1 MAAMARDT
9 VSEIKERLTIT
20 DVVGAYVKLKKA
32 GRSYTGLCPFHKEK
46 TPSFHVSLERGSWH
60 CFGCGEGGDAF
71 SFVEK
76 IEGVDFKGALKILAE
91 KAGVTIEYSGGA
103 NNAKEKERGERLR
116 DAMARARQFYAGK
129 LEGTAAYDYARKRG
143 LTPETIA
150 AWELGYAPDDWRELF
165 EHLTAAGFAVQ
176 ELLDAGLIKEAEG
189 KSGTYYDRFRNRLMF
204 PIRDSAGRVVAF
216 TGRALAAEEPAKYL
230 NSPET
235 DLYHK
240 SEVLFGFDRAKD
252 AIRTRGFMILVEGQM
267 DLLHAHQAGFTNTVA
282 LSGTALTERHLS
294 LVKRY
299 SENLMLALD
308 ADTAGLSATL
318 KAALMALKNGMKV
331 KAIRLPI
338 GQDPA
343 DVISADANDFA
354 KRSKE
359 SKPVAEFFLAVLAE
373 RERDPH
379 RLVQNAEKVVLPLI
393 AAMPSPLE
401 REHLAGVV
409 ARGLGLS
416 KETIL
421 EGVKKAS
428 RAESAAAPPASARSQ
443 TPVQPRVSREEI
455 LRAAVV
461 VYPDTPLAKHIE
473 NEYSRIVGVALVPGG
488 SEAALFEA
496 ERTFGAVPKEQDAD
510 DLVRAFEE
518 AYIREA
524 HQEAVERLRRAEH
537 IGSSEEIKEA
547 QAACAELSAKLA
559 ALH

>member
-1 MAAMARDT
+1 
-9 VSEIKERLTIT
+9 
-20 DVVGAYVKLKKA
+20 
-32 GRSYTGLCPFHKEK
+32 
-46 TPSFHVSLERGSWH
+46 
-60 CFGCGEGGDAF
+60 
-71 SFVEK
+71 
-76 IEGVDFKGALKILAE
+76 
-91 KAGVTIEYSGGA
+91 
-103 NNAKEKERGERLR
+103 
-116 DAMARARQFYAGK
+116 
-129 LEGTAAYDYARKRG
+129 
-143 LTPETIA
+143 
-150 AWELGYAPDDWRELF
+150 
-165 EHLTAAGFAVQ
+165 
-176 ELLDAGLIKEAEG
+176 
-189 KSGTYYDRFRNRLMF
+189 
-204 PIRDSAGRVVAF
+204 VVAF

-252 AIRTRGFMILVEGQM
+252 AIRTRGFMILMEGQM

-318 KAALMALKNGMKV
+318 KAALMALKYGMKV
-331 KAIRLPI
+331 KAIRLPV

-428 RAESAAAPPASARSQ
+428 REVQNASAPAAAKSQ
-443 TPVQPRVSREEI
+443 APLQPRVSRGEI

-461 VYPDTPLAKHIE
+461 VYPGTELAKRIE
-473 NEYSRIVGVALVPGG
+473 NEYSRIVGVALDPGG

-496 ERTFGAVPKEQDAD
+496 ERTFGAAPKEDDAD

-524 HQEAVERLRRAEH
+524 HQEAVERLRRAEQV
-537 IGSSEEIKEA
+537 GTDAQIKEA

-559 ALH
+559 AVH